1 MTSQRR
7 LDVVETVN
15 AFSLRVRALRAIGW
29 RRVDVVIMDAKD
41 TPTSSRLRYH
51 AAMRYAALLAV
62 LALSCASHAESPSDR
77 YEIDPEHLTVGF
89 LVEHVGFAKVFGMF
103 REVVGAFTFD
113 EETGEISDVRVVVQ
127 TKSVFTGVEAR
138 DRHLRSGDF
147 LAVEE
152 FPEMVFEADRLVL
165 EDRRGE
171 LAGRLT
177 IRGVTKPLT
186 LSVTWNKSGESPLPG
201 NPYVAGLSARGRF
214 ERSAYGMS
222 YGVADGLVGN
232 EVELILELEAQRQ

>member
-1 MTSQRR
+1 
-7 LDVVETVN
+7 
-15 AFSLRVRALRAIGW
+15 
-29 RRVDVVIMDAKD
+29 
-41 TPTSSRLRYH
+41 
-51 AAMRYAALLAV
+51 MRYAALLAT
-62 LALSCASHAESPSDR
+62 LLLSCASHAESPSDR

-89 LVEHVGFAKVFGMF
+89 LVEHVGFAKVLGMF
-103 REVVGAFTFD
+103 REAVGSFRFE
-113 EETGEISDVRVVVQ
+113 EETGELSDVRVVVQ

-147 LAVEE
+147 LAVQE
-152 FPEMVFEADRLVL
+152 FPEMVFEADRMVL
-165 EDRRGE
+165 EDRGGE

-177 IRGVTKPLT
+177 IRGVTKSLT

-201 NPYVAGLSARGRF
+201 NPYVAGFSARGRF

-222 YGVADGLVGN
+222 YGVLDGLVGN

>member
-1 MTSQRR
+1 M
-7 LDVVETVN
+7 
-15 AFSLRVRALRAIGW
+15 
-29 RRVDVVIMDAKD
+29 
-41 TPTSSRLRYH
+41 
-51 AAMRYAALLAV
+51 AAMRYSALLAV
-62 LALSCASHAESPSDR
+62 LALSCASQAESESESDR
-77 YEIDPEHLTVGF
+77 YEIDPQHLTVGF

-103 REVVGAFTFD
+103 REAVGAFTFD

-152 FPEMVFEADRLVL
+152 FPEMVFEADRMVL
-165 EDRRGE
+165 EDRGGE

-177 IRGVTKPLT
+177 ILGVTKPLN
-186 LSVTWNKSGESPLPG
+186 LSVTWNKSGKSPLPG
-201 NPYVAGLSARGRF
+201 NPYVAGLSARGGF

-232 EVELILELEAQRQ
+232 EVELIIELEAQRQ

>member
-1 MTSQRR
+1 M
-7 LDVVETVN
+7 
-15 AFSLRVRALRAIGW
+15 
-29 RRVDVVIMDAKD
+29 
-41 TPTSSRLRYH
+41 
-51 AAMRYAALLAV
+51 
-62 LALSCASHAESPSDR
+62 
-77 YEIDPEHLTVGF
+77 GF

>member
-1 MTSQRR
+1 MQRR

-15 AFSLRVRALRAIGW
+15 AFSLGVRALRAIGW
-29 RRVDVVIMDAKD
+29 RRVDVVIMDVRD
-41 TPTSSRLRYH
+41 TPTPSRLRYH
-51 AAMRYAALLAV
+51 VAMRYAALLAA